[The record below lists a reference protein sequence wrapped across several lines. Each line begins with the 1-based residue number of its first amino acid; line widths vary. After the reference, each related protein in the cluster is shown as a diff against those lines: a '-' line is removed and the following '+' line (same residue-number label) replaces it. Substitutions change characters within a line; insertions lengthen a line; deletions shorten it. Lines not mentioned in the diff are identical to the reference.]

1 MADSG
6 NTISPADRRSLRDII
21 GGFLFYFGIPAITL
35 YPLGFVA
42 LSLQVCRDPDF
53 PYSWASS
60 GFNFAMLW
68 YAASLV
74 PKVVVI
80 GTGVRLLFIWLL
92 STILAM
98 AVASAT
104 LHFLREWNLV

>member
-1 MADSG
+1 MQPLVGIVRKVAMAGSDNKTSYVDK
-6 NTISPADRRSLRDII
+6 SSLRDVF
-21 GGFLFYFGIPAITL
+21 GGFLFYFGIPAAML

-42 LSLQVCRDPDF
+42 LSLQLWRDPDF
-53 PYSWASS
+53 PYTWASS

-80 GTGVRLLFIWLL
+80 GTGIRLLFLSLLATLL
-92 STILAM
+92 SVT
-98 AVASAT
+98 
-104 LHFLREWNLV
+104 R